1 MEKKTGFA
9 LLGFL
14 LLVLASG
21 WSMSTTGG
29 GGGGGGAAVGAM
41 GGGGGGGGGGDVC
54 SAVVMRMRACQAEIL
69 SEVPAEYR
77 DKAAASFEADMADG
91 AADCQRHLAKKP
103 EDAAKVQ
110 GCLAAPDCRTFVMC
124 L

>member
-1 MEKKTGFA
+1 MDKKTGFA

-21 WSMSTTGG
+21 WSGSASG
-29 GGGGGGAAVGAM
+29 GGGGGGAAM
-41 GGGGGGGGGGDVC
+41 GGMGGGGGGGGDVC
-54 SAVVMRMRACQAEIL
+54 SAIAMRMRACQSEIL
-69 SEVPAEYR
+69 AEVPEAYRAE
-77 DKAAASFEADMADG
+77 AAAKFETEVVDG
-91 AADCQRHLAKKP
+91 TGDCQRHVAKKP

-110 GCLAAPDCRTFVMC
+110 GCLAAPDCRSFMQC

>member
-1 MEKKTGFA
+1 MDKTTGFA

-21 WSMSTTGG
+21 WSGSAS
-29 GGGGGGAAVGAM
+29 GGGGGGAAM
-41 GGGGGGGGGGDVC
+41 GGMGGGGGGGGGDVC
-54 SAVVMRMRACQAEIL
+54 SAIAMRMRACQSEIL
-69 SEVPAEYR
+69 AEVPEAYR
-77 DKAAASFEADMADG
+77 DEAAGKFEAEVVDG
-91 AADCQRHLAKKP
+91 TGDCQRHVAKRP

-110 GCLAAPDCRTFVMC
+110 GCLAAPDCRSFMQC

>member
-1 MEKKTGFA
+1 MDKTTGFA

-21 WSMSTTGG
+21 WSASTTGG
-29 GGGGGGAAVGAM
+29 GGGGAAVTGGM

-54 SAVVMRMRACQAEIL
+54 SAIAMRMRACQSEIL
-69 SEVPAEYR
+69 AEVPAEYR
-77 DKAAASFEADMADG
+77 DKAAAEFEAEVADG
-91 AADCQRHLAKKP
+91 TGDCQRHIAKKP

-110 GCLAAPDCRTFVMC
+110 GCLAAPDCRSFMQC